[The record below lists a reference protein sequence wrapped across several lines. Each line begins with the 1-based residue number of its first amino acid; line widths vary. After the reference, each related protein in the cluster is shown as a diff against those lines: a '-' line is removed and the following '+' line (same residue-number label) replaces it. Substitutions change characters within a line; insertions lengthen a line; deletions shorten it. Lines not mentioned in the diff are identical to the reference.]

1 MKNAEAQTLP
11 TEVYLSF
18 VESLFRN
25 RGTLWTGM
33 VVHILSCAVIFATT
47 GSTFYIMLIAVFLA
61 VFTFRVISF
70 RRFDSLDR
78 AVLSRDEIES
88 WETRYVYGAA
98 ATAFLL
104 GISSAY
110 AVLVLRDMMAAF
122 MCIAVTMASMVSIVG
137 RNYGSARAVA
147 LQTTGCCLPLIIAC
161 VLTGEIN
168 LALMALFLV
177 PFGLTTQSMATG
189 VREFLYKNVIVSRE
203 MKTVADQLDSAL
215 STMTHALIMLDA
227 DGRVQVVN
235 RRAHELLGLGD
246 AEDLMGA
253 SFIAALRDRENAFPD
268 EILTQIGGLLE
279 GQAGKTLLRLNDDTY
294 LEFSLSRRSEGGLV
308 MIFEDVSA
316 RVAAEEKIL
325 HLVRFDTLTGLP
337 TRGHFTEQVK
347 RRLANAGPEMWA
359 GLAILDVDGFKHVN
373 DMRGHVVGDKLL
385 AAIAE
390 RAAAFASD
398 EVLIGRL
405 VGDEFVLLV
414 TGKDGSCA
422 IEARIREIHRTFEGD
437 YRVDGLSLSVSLNSG
452 CVILPAEDFDMESW
466 QIKADLALNEAK
478 STGNGTVR
486 TFRPEMDGRYVAEQ
500 RLRTDLRHAIENGH
514 LSVVYQPMYRPDGS
528 EMECCEA
535 LVRWSHPERGWI
547 GPNIFIPLAESMGL
561 ISDVTRFVLD
571 KACADCAEWSGGM
584 AVSVNLSVKDLR
596 GGAITAMV
604 AETLAR
610 YSLPAARLH
619 LEVTES
625 CFMEEPVAVSA
636 TLSRLRANGVTI
648 AIDDFGTGFSSL
660 SYLDSLPIDIV
671 KIDRAFVRDIGTDP
685 RRMKL
690 LSGIVHL
697 SRELDLRIVLEG
709 VETQEQL
716 DLVRKH
722 NFADLVQGYIFS
734 PPVPVD
740 ALESLR
746 VNGVALSKAGSRA
759 VSGRKND
766 APRSLS
772 AAG

>member
-18 VESLFRN
+18 VESLFIN

-47 GSTFYIMLIAVFLA
+47 GSIFYIMLIGVFLA
-61 VFTFRVISF
+61 VFTFRIFQF
-70 RRFDSLDR
+70 RRFDRLDR
-78 AVLSRDEIES
+78 AALSRDQIEG

-110 AVLVLRDMMAAF
+110 AVYVLRDMMAAF

-161 VLTGEIN
+161 ILTGELN
-168 LALMALFLV
+168 LGLMALFLV
-177 PFGLTTQSMATG
+177 PFGLTTQSMAKG

-215 STMTHALIMLDA
+215 GTMTHALIMLDA

-253 SFIAALRDRENAFPD
+253 DFIAALRDCENAFPE
-268 EILTQIGGLLE
+268 EILSQIGGLLD
-279 GQAGKTLLRLNDDTY
+279 GQAGKTLLRLKDGTY

-337 TRGHFTEQVK
+337 TRGHFAEQVQ
-347 RRLANAGPEMWA
+347 RRLASAGPDMSA

-390 RAAAFASD
+390 RAEASASD

-414 TGKDGSCA
+414 TGKDGPCA
-422 IEARIREIHRTFEGD
+422 IEARIREIHRAFEGD
-437 YRVDGLSLSVSLNSG
+437 YRVDGLSLSVSINGG
-452 CVILPAEDFDMESW
+452 CVILPAENFDMESW

-500 RLRTDLRHAIENGH
+500 RLRTDLRHAVENGH
-514 LSVVYQPMYRPDGS
+514 LSVVYQPMYRLDGS

-561 ISDVTRFVLD
+561 ITDVTRFVLD
-571 KACADCAEWSGGM
+571 RACADCADWSGGM
-584 AVSVNLSVKDLR
+584 AVSVNLSVNDLR

-610 YSLPAARLH
+610 YNLPAARLH

-671 KIDRAFVRDIGTDP
+671 KIDRAFVRDIGSDP

-734 PPVPVD
+734 PPLPVD

-746 VNGVALSKAGSRA
+746 AGGVALRKGAGRA
-759 VSGRKND
+759 ISSRKNGTL
-766 APRSLS
+766 RSLS